1 MGRSKELPRRQEVN
15 AGYPVGSPGE
25 FGLAQAALLPPWPPQ
40 EKCGGKENPKPVS
53 RHRKMLGTEAV
64 IEVTEW
70 DCEGAENLDS
80 QALPSEN
87 FSLKDVHN

>member
-1 MGRSKELPRRQEVN
+1 M
-15 AGYPVGSPGE
+15 
-25 FGLAQAALLPPWPPQ
+25 
-40 EKCGGKENPKPVS
+40 S

-64 IEVTEW
+64 IEVAEW

-87 FSLKDVHN
+87 FFLKNVHN